1 MTTLYYDLRQL
12 LVDYLEKAE
21 DCRDIGNMAQYHE
34 YQLKAVEN
42 MLMLRRMYSWKIRDE
57 QDRYILMACNAIEYY
72 FSKENKV

>member
-42 MLMLRRMYSWKIRDE
+42 MLMLRRMYNWKIRDE
-57 QDRYILMACNAIEYY
+57 QDRYILMACRAIEYY